1 MAFSEQDVRLNRDHF
16 AEKLRA
22 ERQLTDVM
30 HWAKR
35 EPGGPDI
42 VLLDARARDAFAKA
56 HIAGALNL
64 PVNEIAQL
72 ASQLPRDRELVT
84 YCWSHH

>member
-1 MAFSEQDVRLNRDHF
+1 MTFSEEDVRLNRNHF

-22 ERQLTDVM
+22 ERQLADVM

-35 EPGGPDI
+35 EPGAPDM

-56 HIAGALNL
+56 HILGALNL
-64 PVNEIAQL
+64 PLNEIAQL
-72 ASQLPRDRELVT
+72 ASRLPRDRELVT